1 MNVEIE
7 NLLKPIT
14 EESPCGRDI
23 SDETDFYMLE
33 EMAKGKQETQFSE
46 AEPPNWEE
54 VLELALTLFNQ
65 SKDLWV
71 AYYILCSMVNLY
83 GDEGMAKG
91 FEFLKALLEN
101 FWDSLNPKLDK
112 DSDAPSF
119 QRINIIKDVFG
130 QQGPFVA
137 GVKNIVL
144 TKSGIGSFRYKD
156 ILSSGKDEQAAT
168 ENIILA
174 AISDSDKE
182 FLTKL
187 KGNFKKVQE
196 LVKAL
201 KFFLQDKGTDTEFE
215 RVFESF
221 VSMISTVGKYLDSDS
236 VTIKADHNQQTAG
249 TLDASKGK
257 LNPSGVGNITDHIS
271 SYQDIIRMLK
281 KICKWYEEN
290 EPSSPVPLLLTRA
303 ESLIGKNFVDIVND
317 LSLSKAK
324 DISSLFELKN
334 KQEAESTADSSSHSH

>member
-46 AEPPNWEE
+46 AEPPNWDE

-71 AYYILCSMVNLY
+71 AYYILCSMVNLH
-83 GDEGMAKG
+83 GDEGMVKG
-91 FEFLKALLEN
+91 LGFLKALLEK
-101 FWDSLNPKLDK
+101 FWDSLSPKLDK

-119 QRINIIKDVFG
+119 QRINIIKDIFV

-144 TKSGIGSFRYKD
+144 AKSGLGSFKYKD
-156 ILSSGKDEQAAT
+156 ILAIGKDEQSAT
-168 ENIILA
+168 ENVILA

-187 KGNFKKVQE
+187 KGNFKKTQE
-196 LVKAL
+196 LVRTL
-201 KFFLQDKGTDTEFE
+201 KVFLQDKGIDTEFE
-215 RVFESF
+215 KAFEAF
-221 VSMISTVGKYLDSDS
+221 VSMISAMEKYLDSNN
-236 VTIKADHNQQTAG
+236 VTIKADQNQQTAAAG
-249 TLDASKGK
+249 SLDTSKGK
-257 LNPSGVGNITDHIS
+257 LNPPGVGNITDQIS
-271 SYQDIIRMLK
+271 NYQDITRMLK

-290 EPSSPVPLLLTRA
+290 EPSSPVPLLLARA
-303 ESLIGKNFVDIVND
+303 ESLIGKNFVDIVNN
-317 LSLSKAK
+317 LSLSTMK
-324 DISSLFELKN
+324 DVSSLFKLKN
-334 KQEAESTADSSSHSH
+334 KQESESSAELE